1 MALVTNPELIR
12 NARAQ
17 LRGDRMLITA
27 TICAI
32 LSLAVGFA
40 MATRGAG
47 QGAGWGLDFL
57 RLVVGVQVAVL
68 LIVGGLASVHAIQR
82 EKDTNTFDFQRV
94 TRLTPLELTLGK
106 LFGAPLLAYFIV
118 LCLMPA
124 ALVGAAVGG
133 AHPSFVLAG
142 YAIVIL
148 GAISFHALALLISL
162 LVDRDAAATVVL
174 LLLLIF
180 GGVPAQGGR
189 VFLNLGPLGPSFATT
204 VLSQPTWTTLTP
216 QLPPGS
222 SPFLTATMTDLFLGW
237 PVHHVVVLILLY
249 ATFTLWFVLAV
260 ARNIKR
266 DPAMYEIYTPTQALG
281 FALYINLILVGFFR
295 WRSFPPVEAQ
305 ETMLALNAGIFFTLG
320 LALLR
325 NRDRVRR
332 LSRPG
337 ADGAGWITATWP
349 APYVTAG
356 LLTVGLA
363 VVAILLGIGAQN
375 GEWDLGLAIFRVLFV
390 AAWFARDVLYLQ
402 WMNLHRRRRP
412 LLLGIL
418 YLIVF
423 YTCAS
428 IMLTTLGLIQTHP
441 ALASFFV
448 PGVLFLLDARSWAD
462 ERLVWFA
469 SLLVYLTAGG
479 VFTYLNHR
487 QLIELS
493 LRPDVE
499 AAA

>member
-1 MALVTNPELIR
+1 VTLITNPEWIR

-17 LRGDRMLITA
+17 LRTDRMLITA

-40 MATRGAG
+40 MAGREG
-47 QGAGWGLDFL
+47 QGTAWALEFL
-57 RLVVGVQVAVL
+57 RLVVRVQVAVL

-124 ALVGAAVGG
+124 ALVGALVGG
-133 AHPSFVLAG
+133 ARPSLVLVA

-148 GAISFHALALLISL
+148 GAIGFHALALLISL

-174 LLLLIF
+174 LLLLIL
-180 GGVPAQGGR
+180 GGVPAHGGR
-189 VFLNLGPLGPSFATT
+189 VFLDLNPLGPSFADT
-204 VLSQPTWTTLTP
+204 VLSLPDSTP
-216 QLPPGS
+216 QPPPGV
-222 SPFLTATMTDLFLGW
+222 SPFFTVTMTDRFLGW
-237 PVHHVVVLILLY
+237 PVPHVVVLTILY
-249 ATFTLWFVLAV
+249 ATLTMWFVLAV

-266 DPAMYEIYTPTQALG
+266 DPAMYEVYAPAQALG
-281 FALYINLILVGFFR
+281 LALYLNLILVGFFR
-295 WRSFPPVEAQ
+295 WGTFPPLAAQ
-305 ETMLALNAGIFFTLG
+305 EAMLALNAGIFFALG
-320 LALLR
+320 LALLL
-325 NRDRVRR
+325 NRDRARR
-332 LSRPG
+332 LSQPG
-337 ADGAGWITATWP
+337 ADGAGWITAMWP

-356 LLTVGLA
+356 MLAVGLA
-363 VVAILLGIGAQN
+363 VVAILLAIGTQS
-375 GEWDLGLAIFRVLFV
+375 GEWDIGLAIFRVVFV
-390 AAWFARDVLYLQ
+390 AAWFARDILYLQ

-412 LLLGIL
+412 LLLGLL

-423 YTCAS
+423 YTCVG
-428 IMLTTLGLIQTHP
+428 IVLTTLGLIQTHP
-441 ALASFFV
+441 ALASLLA
-448 PGVLFLLDARSWAD
+448 PGVLFVSDTRLWAD

-469 SLLVYLTAGG
+469 SLLACLAEAG

-487 QLIELS
+487 RLIELS
-493 LRPDVE
+493 LRPGVE

>member
-40 MATRGAG
+40 MAGRGPG
-47 QGAGWGLDFL
+47 QGTGWGLEFL
-57 RLVVGVQVAVL
+57 RLVAGAQVAVL
-68 LIVGGLASVHAIQR
+68 LIIGGLASVHAIQR

-94 TRLTPLELTLGK
+94 TRLTPLELALGK

-133 AHPSFVLAG
+133 ADPSLVLAA

-148 GAISFHALALLISL
+148 GAIGFHALALLVSL
-162 LVDRDAAATVVL
+162 LVDREAAATVVL

-189 VFLNLGPLGPSFATT
+189 VFLNLNPIGPSFATAL
-204 VLSQPTWTTLTP
+204 LSHQTWTTPSP
-216 QLPPGS
+216 QSPPGA
-222 SPFLTATMTDLFLGW
+222 SPFLTVTMTDLFLGW
-237 PVHHVVVLILLY
+237 PVPHVVVLMILY
-249 ATFTLWFVLAV
+249 ATFTVWFVLAV

-266 DPAMYEIYTPTQALG
+266 DPAMYEIYAPVQALG
-281 FALYINLILVGFFR
+281 FALYLNLILVGFFR
-295 WRSFPPVEAQ
+295 WSNFPPVGAQ
-305 ETMLALNAGIFFTLG
+305 EAMLALNAGIFFALG

-332 LSRPG
+332 LGRPG

-349 APYVTAG
+349 ASYVTAG
-356 LLTVGLA
+356 MLAVGLA
-363 VVAILLGIGAQN
+363 VVAILLGIGPQN
-375 GEWDLGLAIFRVLFV
+375 GEWDLGLAIFRVVFV

-412 LLLGIL
+412 LLLGLL

-423 YTCAS
+423 YTCAG
-428 IMLTTLGLIQTHP
+428 IILTTLGLIHAHP
-441 ALASFFV
+441 ALASILV
-448 PGVLFLLDARSWAD
+448 PGVLFLSDTGSWAD

-493 LRPDVE
+493 FPPGVD

>member
-17 LRGDRMLITA
+17 LRADRMLITA
-27 TICAI
+27 TICAVV
-32 LSLAVGFA
+32 SLAMGFA
-40 MATRGAG
+40 MAARGEALD
-47 QGAGWGLDFL
+47 ARWGLDFL

-68 LIVGGLASVHAIQR
+68 LVVGGLASVHAIQR

-94 TRLTPLELTLGK
+94 TRLTPLELALGK

-133 AHPSFVLAG
+133 VHPSSVLAG

-148 GAISFHALALLISL
+148 GAITFHALALLISL
-162 LVDRDAAATVVL
+162 LVDRDAAATVVI

-180 GGVPAQGGR
+180 GGVPANGGR

-222 SPFLTATMTDLFLGW
+222 SPVLTAMMTDIFLGW
-237 PVHHVVVLILLY
+237 PVHHVVVLIILY
-249 ATFTLWFVLAV
+249 ATFTIWFVLAV

-305 ETMLALNAGIFFTLG
+305 QTMLALNAGIFFTLG

-332 LSRPG
+332 LGRPD
-337 ADGAGWITATWP
+337 ADGAGWVAATWP
-349 APYVTAG
+349 APYVIAG
-356 LLTVGLA
+356 MLAVGLA
-363 VVAILLGIGAQN
+363 VVVILWIGAQD
-375 GEWDLGLAIFRVLFV
+375 GEWDLGLAIFRVVFV

-402 WMNLHRRRRP
+402 WMTLHRRRRS
-412 LLLGIL
+412 LLLGLL

-423 YTCAS
+423 YACAS
-428 IMLTTLGLIQTHP
+428 IILTTVGLIQTHP
-441 ALASFFV
+441 GLASIFV
-448 PGVLFLLDARSWAD
+448 PGVLFVLDARAWAD

-469 SLLVYLTAGG
+469 SLLVHLTAGG
-479 VFTYLNHR
+479 VFTYLIRR
-487 QLIELS
+487 QLTELS
-493 LRPDVE
+493 LRPGVE
-499 AAA
+499 ADAA